1 MSVMRDANLA
11 ATDLNLLKALDAL
24 LTKRHVTAAAKE
36 VGLSQ
41 PAMSRAL
48 QRLRALFDDPLLLRG
63 PGGLFL
69 SAKAENL
76 APKVRTLLCEIAA
89 LIVNEAFDPALMEK
103 TVRIV
108 ASDYHMVTFIPRFL
122 RAVKRAAPGVTVR
135 VEPYSPD
142 APIRV
147 ARGEIDLIFAT
158 GDAPMPP
165 GAHSE
170 RVLEDQLV
178 TAVRRDHPIFERPI
192 SLNAYAALE
201 HVVISIM
208 RDGWTDTDALLAAHG
223 LKRSIALS
231 TPSFVGALAVV
242 GASDLAVTVSGR
254 LVSIFADQFGLAAF
268 APPLPKTAFVVTQV
282 WSAHRS
288 SDPFHTWIRGLMR
301 DAADAKVNIA
311 SYSAIHPIGMEPPT
325 ETPGS

>member
-1 MSVMRDANLA
+1 MVRVLSCVQCIDNMQAMRETNLA
-11 ATDLNLLKALDAL
+11 AADLNLLKALDAL
-24 LTKRHVTAAAKE
+24 LTRQHVTAAAKD

-63 PGGLFL
+63 PGGLIL
-69 SAKAENL
+69 SARAENL
-76 APKVRTLLCEIAA
+76 APRVRKLLSEVAA
-89 LIVNEAFDPALMEK
+89 LIVSERFDPALIRK

-108 ASDYHMVTFIPRFL
+108 ASDYHMITIIPRFL
-122 RAVKRAAPGVTVR
+122 RALKRAAPGVTVR

-142 APIRV
+142 APSRV

-158 GDAPMPP
+158 DDAPMPP

-170 RVLEDQLV
+170 RILEDQLV

-192 SLNAYAALE
+192 DLAVYAALD

-208 RDGWTDTDALLAAHG
+208 RDGWTDTDALLAAQG
-223 LKRSIALS
+223 LKRSIALT

-254 LVSIFADQFGLAAF
+254 LVSIFADQFGLAVF
-268 APPLPKTAFVVTQV
+268 APPLPKTGFVVTQV
-282 WSAHRS
+282 WSAHRDG
-288 SDPFHTWIRGLMR
+288 DPFHTWIRGLMR
-301 DAADAKVNIA
+301 DAADPKA
-311 SYSAIHPIGMEPPT
+311 T
-325 ETPGS
+325 EQVE